1 MSGKGFI
8 EGSYTVER
16 CGEIKKIVLQLPVPP
31 TTNNLYATRR
41 DGKGRAKTSQYA
53 AWQREAQ
60 QLIMISGCPREGWKH
75 VRVEVRAPLNYQRDI
90 DNLKPVL
97 DVLKTMNVI
106 EDDRWVDE
114 YEVRRV
120 AVGEALEVAV
130 WRLGGV

>member
-1 MSGKGFI
+1 MI
-8 EGSYTVER
+8 EGAYTVER
-16 CGEIKKIVLQLPVPP
+16 CGEIKKIVLKLPVPP
-31 TTNNLYATRR
+31 TTNNLYVTRR
-41 DGKGRAKTSQYA
+41 DGKGRARTSQYA

-60 QLIMISGCPREGWKH
+60 QLIMISGCPREGWRH

-106 EDDRWVDE
+106 ADDRWVDE

-120 AVGEALEVAV
+120 PVTEALVVSV
-130 WRLGGV
+130 WRLG